1 MVAEA
6 DSIASRGRFQILSLD
21 GGGVRGIFSAAL
33 LAGIERDL
41 GRPVVSCFDLVV
53 GTSTGGI
60 IAAAFGA
67 GVSADDMVD
76 LYTSN
81 MTEIFPGPHRLR
93 EIRRL
98 VRPKYRAGGLE
109 RVLRGVFGDQL
120 LGESRVPLVIPSFDV
135 GENSPH
141 LFKTPH
147 HERLKRDWRVP
158 FWQVAMATSAA
169 PTYFPAFC
177 LPGDGVRLVDG
188 GVWAN
193 NPAMVGV
200 AEAVSLFGQPLDTI
214 RVLSIGTTSDTR
226 TRRRGLDDG
235 GLVQWFRS
243 PKVTDVLL
251 RGQSIGAFTQV
262 LHLLGADRAYRLD
275 PPAPGGLAQLDR
287 ADARDLTATAACH
300 SRVFCP
306 TFEAM
311 FADHTPFPYRP
322 LHGPNAERTPCTPT
336 ATTS

>member
-6 DSIASRGRFQILSLD
+6 DPIPPRGRFQILSLD
-21 GGGVRGIFSAAL
+21 GGGVRGIFSAAV
-33 LAGIERDL
+33 LAGLERDL

-67 GVSADDMVD
+67 GVSADDMVG

-98 VRPKYRAGGLE
+98 VRPKYRAAGLE
-109 RVLRGVFGDQL
+109 RVLRGAFGNQL
-120 LGESRVPLVIPSFDV
+120 LGESRMPLVIPAFDV

-177 LPGDGVRLVDG
+177 LPGDGVRLLDG

-262 LHLLGADRAYRLD
+262 LHLLGPERAYRLD

-287 ADARDLTATAACH
+287 ADARDLTAKAAYH

-322 LHGPNAERTPCTPT
+322 LHGPNAERTACTPT

>member
-6 DSIASRGRFQILSLD
+6 APVSPRGRFQVLSLD

-33 LAGIERDL
+33 LAGLEQDL
-41 GRPVVSCFDLVV
+41 GRPVISHFDLVV

-60 IAAAFGA
+60 IAAALGT
-67 GVSADDMVD
+67 GMSADDIVD
-76 LYTSN
+76 LYVSN

-98 VRPKYRAGGLE
+98 VRPKYRAAGLE
-109 RVLRGVFGDQL
+109 RVLRGVFQEQL
-120 LGESRVPLVIPSFDV
+120 LGESRVPLVIPAFDL
-135 GENSPH
+135 GENAPY

-147 HERLKRDWRVP
+147 DARLKRDWRVP
-158 FWQVAMATSAA
+158 IWQVAMATSAA

-200 AEAVSLFGQPLDTI
+200 AEAVSLFGQPLETI

-226 TRRRGLDDG
+226 IRRRGLDHG
-235 GLVQWFRS
+235 GLLQWFQS

-251 RGQSIGAFTQV
+251 RGQSTGAFTEV
-262 LHLLGADRAYRLD
+262 LHVLGPDRAHRLD
-275 PPAPGGLAQLDR
+275 PLAPASLAHLDR
-287 ADARDLTATAACH
+287 ADARDLTAKAAYH
-300 SRVFCP
+300 SRLFCP
-306 TFEAM
+306 TFESV
-311 FADHTPFPYRP
+311 FADHTPIPYRP
-322 LHGPNAERTPCTPT
+322 FHGPSAESSACISIP
-336 ATTS
+336 ATT

>member
-6 DSIASRGRFQILSLD
+6 TPAIPRGRFQILALD

-33 LAGIERDL
+33 LVGLERDL
-41 GRPVVSCFDLVV
+41 GQPVVSCFDLIV

-60 IAAAFGA
+60 IAAALGA
-67 GVSADDMVD
+67 GVSADAVVD
-76 LYTSN
+76 LYISQ
-81 MTEIFPGPHRLR
+81 MTTIFPGPHRLR
-93 EIRRL
+93 ELRRL
-98 VRPKYRAGGLE
+98 VRPKYQVAGLE
-109 RVLRGVFGDQL
+109 RVVRRVFGDLL
-120 LGESRVPLVIPSFDV
+120 LGESRVPLVIPSFDL
-135 GENSPH
+135 GENTVY

-147 HERLKRDWRVP
+147 HERLKRDWRIP
-158 FWQVAMATSAA
+158 LWQVALATSAA

-177 LPGDGVRLVDG
+177 LPEDGVRLVDG

-200 AEAVSLFGQPLDTI
+200 AEAVSIFGQPLDTI
-214 RVLSIGTTSDTR
+214 RMLSIGTTSDTR
-226 TRRRGLDDG
+226 TRRRGLDHG
-235 GLVQWFRS
+235 GLLQWFRS

-262 LHLLGADRAYRLD
+262 LHLLGPDRAYRLD
-275 PPAPGGLAQLDR
+275 PPAPGGLARLDR
-287 ADARDLTATAACH
+287 ADARDLKAKAAHH

-322 LHGPNAERTPCTPT
+322 LHGPNAESPAWTPT
-336 ATTS
+336 VTTR

>member
-6 DSIASRGRFQILSLD
+6 TPVTPGGRFQILALD

-33 LAGIERDL
+33 LAGLERDL

-60 IAAAFGA
+60 IAAALGV
-67 GVSADDMVD
+67 GVSADAIVD
-76 LYTSN
+76 LYTSKMN
-81 MTEIFPGPHRLR
+81 EIFPGPHRLR

-98 VRPKYRAGGLE
+98 VRPKYRAVGLE
-109 RVLRGVFGDQL
+109 SVLRGVFGDQL
-120 LGESRVPLVIPSFDV
+120 LGESRVPLVIPAFDL
-135 GENSPH
+135 GENTVH

-147 HERLKRDWRVP
+147 HERLRRDWRVP
-158 FWQVAMATSAA
+158 LWQVAMATSAA
-169 PTYFPAFC
+169 PTYFQAFC

-193 NPAMVGV
+193 NPAMMGV
-200 AEAVSLFGQPLDTI
+200 AEAVSMFGQPLDTI

-226 TRRRGLDDG
+226 TRRRGLDRG

-243 PKVTDVLL
+243 PKFTEVLL

-262 LHLLGADRAYRLD
+262 LHLLGPERAYRLD
-275 PPAPGGLAQLDR
+275 PPAPGGLAGLDR
-287 ADARDLTATAACH
+287 ADARDFKAKAAHH

-322 LHGPNAERTPCTPT
+322 LHGPNAERAECTPI

>member
-1 MVAEA
+1 MVTV
-6 DSIASRGRFQILSLD
+6 ASPVIPRGRFQILALD

-33 LAGIERDL
+33 LAGLERDL

-60 IAAAFGA
+60 IATALGVD
-67 GVSADDMVD
+67 VSADAIVD
-76 LYTSN
+76 LYTSK

-98 VRPKYRAGGLE
+98 VRPKYRAAGLE
-109 RVLRGVFGDQL
+109 GVLRGVFGDQL
-120 LGESRVPLVIPSFDV
+120 LCESRVPLVIPAFDL
-135 GENSPH
+135 GESTVH

-147 HERLKRDWRVP
+147 HERLRRDWKAP
-158 FWQVAMATSAA
+158 IWQVAMATSAA

-200 AEAVSLFGQPLDTI
+200 TEAVSMFGQPLDTI

-226 TRRRGLDDG
+226 IRPRGLDRG

-262 LHLLGADRAYRLD
+262 LHLLGPDRAYRLD
-275 PPAPGGLAQLDR
+275 PPAPSGLAHLDR
-287 ADARDLTATAACH
+287 ADARDLKAKAAHH
-300 SRVFCP
+300 SRMFCP

-322 LHGPNAERTPCTPT
+322 LHGPNAESAACTPI

>member
-1 MVAEA
+1 M
-6 DSIASRGRFQILSLD
+6 
-21 GGGVRGIFSAAL
+21 
-33 LAGIERDL
+33 LAGLERDL

-67 GVSADDMVD
+67 GVSADDMLD

-98 VRPKYRAGGLE
+98 VRPKYRAAGLE

-120 LGESRVPLVIPSFDV
+120 LGESRMPLVIPTFDL
-135 GENSPH
+135 GENSTH

-158 FWQVAMATSAA
+158 FWQVAMSTSAA
-169 PTYFPAFC
+169 PTYFQAFC

-200 AEAVSLFGQPLDTI
+200 VEAVSFFGQPLETI

-226 TRRRGLDDG
+226 TRRRGLDHG
-235 GLVQWFRS
+235 GLLQWFRS

-262 LHLLGADRAYRLD
+262 LHLLGPDRAYRLD

-287 ADARDLTATAACH
+287 ADARDLTAKAAEH

-322 LHGPNAERTPCTPT
+322 LHGPNAERPARTTT